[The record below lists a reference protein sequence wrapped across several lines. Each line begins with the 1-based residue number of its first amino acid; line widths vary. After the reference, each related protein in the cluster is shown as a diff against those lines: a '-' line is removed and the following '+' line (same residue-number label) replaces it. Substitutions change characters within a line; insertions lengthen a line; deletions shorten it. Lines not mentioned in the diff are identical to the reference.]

1 MGHESDNTV
10 LTMLMAVKQESLKPF
25 PGFHVYRVFPVYT
38 VMLSIARVPKEATNV
53 LPASKL

>member
-1 MGHESDNTV
+1 MGREGENTV

-25 PGFHVYRVFPVYT
+25 PGFHIYRVFPVCT
-38 VMLSIARVPKEATNV
+38 VMLSIARVPKEATNA